1 MPTTPLMLVPL
12 LVPCGQDAPAEPATR
27 AFEQWHASH
36 AAAVEAA
43 ATSGKPVLL
52 FELFGRL
59 DRELC

>member
-12 LVPCGQDAPAEPATR
+12 LVPCGQDTPAEAPAR
-27 AFEQWHASH
+27 AFEHWHASH

-43 ATSGKPVLL
+43 AESGKPVLL

-59 DRELC
+59 DEEFC